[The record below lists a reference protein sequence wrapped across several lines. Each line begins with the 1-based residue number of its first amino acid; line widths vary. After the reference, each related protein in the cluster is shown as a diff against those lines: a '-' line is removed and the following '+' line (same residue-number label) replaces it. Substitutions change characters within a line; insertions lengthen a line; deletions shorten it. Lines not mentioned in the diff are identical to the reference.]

1 MQPVSSNVDA
11 GYCKLWKVG
20 ESSKL
25 NSSEP
30 IKPVSLCCKKM
41 KLFLPVA
48 KIDRE
53 ICAEKGPLIKAMT
66 WLNFE
71 GGKLG
76 EIEAQTQKCGPVPV
90 FGDFKRV
97 SLAQDEIPISS
108 TKGFHLG
115 QK

>member
-1 MQPVSSNVDA
+1 M
-11 GYCKLWKVG
+11 
-20 ESSKL
+20 E
-25 NSSEP
+25 
-30 IKPVSLCCKKM
+30 
-41 KLFLPVA
+41 LFLLVA

-53 ICAEKGPLIKAMT
+53 ICAEKGPLIRAMT

-97 SLAQDEIPISS
+97 SLAQDEIPHFFD
-108 TKGFHLG
+108 KGFHLG